1 MRNVVG
7 ITGNTTPRQWP
18 GWSAS
23 GSPQQSIV
31 YWALLLGQKIILSI
45 GERYPTHAHVHLDVV
60 LAELGKMKVL
70 EISPLI
76 RNSLHSA
83 LRKAF
88 FFMQLC
94 IQCPIPWKQ
103 RYKDQTAVSFCT
115 VSKPLFW
122 QIWGPRSPLSILIQA
137 LIHTWLLS
145 WQLSASY
152 LHFTNLVA

>member
-31 YWALLLGQKIILSI
+31 YWALLLGQKIILNI
-45 GERYPTHAHVHLDVV
+45 GECYPTHAHVHLDVV
-60 LAELGKMKVL
+60 LAELGKMKGL

-76 RNSLHSA
+76 GNSLHST

-94 IQCPIPWKQ
+94 IRCPIP
-103 RYKDQTAVSFCT
+103 
-115 VSKPLFW
+115 
-122 QIWGPRSPLSILIQA
+122 
-137 LIHTWLLS
+137 
-145 WQLSASY
+145 
-152 LHFTNLVA
+152 

>member
-88 FFMQLC
+88 FSCSFVYNV
-94 IQCPIPWKQ
+94 PFPENRDTKTKQ
-103 RYKDQTAVSFCT
+103 QFPSAQFLSHFFGKSGALEV
-115 VSKPLFW
+115 LF
-122 QIWGPRSPLSILIQA
+122 L
-137 LIHTWLLS
+137 
-145 WQLSASY
+145 Y
-152 LHFTNLVA
+152 